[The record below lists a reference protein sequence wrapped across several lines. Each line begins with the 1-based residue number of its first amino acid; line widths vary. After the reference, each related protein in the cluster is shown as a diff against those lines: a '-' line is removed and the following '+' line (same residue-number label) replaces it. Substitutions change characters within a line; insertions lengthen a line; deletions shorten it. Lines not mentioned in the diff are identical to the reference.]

1 MVTYCVMLAFTMAF
15 SLLADRTRI
24 FYKSSNIET
33 QKLKKIRLDWICV
46 CLSLIP
52 LILVSALRY
61 DVGVDYFNYGNIFHL
76 IREQNNRVH
85 YEIGFYW
92 INLLIGKLT
101 DNPQWILIVCAVL
114 TMFFVGWAVA
124 KYSSNITL
132 SLFLFVTLGFYFYS
146 MNNPRYY
153 IALTLSLII
162 GALAQNK
169 KTLLAFVLIGVGAI
183 FFHKS
188 LLIMLPIILIA
199 KIQFNIVG
207 YIMLSV
213 FTILVSLLRD
223 PIRDILFSIYTWYQ
237 GSQYDDGKG
246 SIFNILLS
254 FGMLVWALI
263 YYKYWY
269 RKKDQFYFNLIWMA
283 SIFYLFYGSW
293 IPESTRIGYYMS
305 FSYIL
310 FIPKLISYEKRRYL
324 RVFYTCGILGC
335 GLVFCYMMLHK
346 WQGPGDEYPFLP
358 YQTVVDIPEWL
369 IIAGIVLMALC
380 AVIICI
386 LYRNEYKHVLKQEK
400 IDCKVIEDEQ
410 VKVSVIIPVY
420 KTEQYLSRCIESVM
434 KQTYSNLEI
443 ILIDDGSPD
452 RCPEMCDSFGA
463 RDQRI
468 KVIHKQNGGLSDARN
483 AGIEATTGDYLMF
496 IDSDDYISVD
506 MVRLLLHAACKEHAE
521 VVACGYYIT
530 QENGQ
535 SSYFPKPKSY
545 EAFTP
550 ERAIADAFSSPSYCE
565 ISACNKMFS
574 ARLFKDLDMRFP
586 VGKLHED
593 TFMIYQILFHASKTV
608 FIDKP
613 LYYYVQTSNSIMRSE
628 FDKRH
633 LDVYEALEQAKEFAK
648 KNALHIQMQLES
660 YEALMDF
667 YFLNL
672 LLGQHTEDNTMLEYF
687 QQKLQSRTG
696 HLLLNRALPIK
707 HKVGVILL
715 HFGFYS
721 SVWRSLCHM
730 KTTLARV
737 KQLIVNGIRQTKAF
751 CFFTIP
757 SYLLRIC
764 PIDQKKVLFISY
776 VGKGFGDN
784 GKYIAQALHEKAPDL
799 KLVWITNE
807 TDSLPGYVIPVRR
820 RSLKRLYHS
829 STAKFWIDNCRK
841 NKYERKRG
849 QQFYIQTWHG
859 GIALKR
865 VEKDA
870 EAHLDADYV
879 RSAQK
884 DSAMVNLMVSNSRFC
899 TDMYRRAFWYDG
911 EIIECGSPRVDILF
925 SCDSDQKK
933 QIKEKLGFQSDDHI
947 VLYAPTFRKD
957 KGTECY
963 RMDFK
968 RILEA
973 LSRDGASWKFAV
985 RLHPNIADQADFLQ
999 YDADIINATNYPDM
1013 YELMAVSDIL
1023 ITDYSSVMFEAG
1035 FVKKP
1040 VFLFA
1045 TDIEDYKQ
1053 DRNFY
1058 FDLEQLPFPLATTN
1072 KDLLKQIECFSQSEY
1087 EMSVEAFNQSLGLQ
1101 ETGHASEILA
1111 ERILQV
1117 IGTDNEK

>member
-1 MVTYCVMLAFTMAF
+1 MFTGIAIMA
-15 SLLADRTRI
+15 LLAITI
-24 FYKSSNIET
+24 F
-33 QKLKKIRLDWICV
+33 
-46 CLSLIP
+46 
-52 LILVSALRY
+52 IL
-61 DVGVDYFNYGNIFHL
+61 YFNRY
-76 IREQNNRVH
+76 RRV
-85 YEIGFYW
+85 
-92 INLLIGKLT
+92 
-101 DNPQWILIVCAVL
+101 V
-114 TMFFVGWAVA
+114 
-124 KYSSNITL
+124 
-132 SLFLFVTLGFYFYS
+132 
-146 MNNPRYY
+146 
-153 IALTLSLII
+153 
-162 GALAQNK
+162 
-169 KTLLAFVLIGVGAI
+169 
-183 FFHKS
+183 
-188 LLIMLPIILIA
+188 
-199 KIQFNIVG
+199 
-207 YIMLSV
+207 
-213 FTILVSLLRD
+213 
-223 PIRDILFSIYTWYQ
+223 
-237 GSQYDDGKG
+237 
-246 SIFNILLS
+246 
-254 FGMLVWALI
+254 
-263 YYKYWY
+263 
-269 RKKDQFYFNLIWMA
+269 
-283 SIFYLFYGSW
+283 
-293 IPESTRIGYYMS
+293 
-305 FSYIL
+305 
-310 FIPKLISYEKRRYL
+310 
-324 RVFYTCGILGC
+324 
-335 GLVFCYMMLHK
+335 
-346 WQGPGDEYPFLP
+346 
-358 YQTVVDIPEWL
+358 
-369 IIAGIVLMALC
+369 
-380 AVIICI
+380 
-386 LYRNEYKHVLKQEK
+386 KQEK
-400 IDCKVIEDEQ
+400 IDLCTIQDEQ
-410 VKVSVIIPVY
+410 VKVSIIVPVY
-420 KTEQYLSRCIESVM
+420 NTEQYLTRCVESILG
-434 KQTYSNLEI
+434 QTYSNLEI
-443 ILIDDGSPD
+443 LLVDDGSPD
-452 RCPEMCDSFGA
+452 RCPEMCDSFA
-463 RDQRI
+463 EKDQRI

-506 MVRLLLHAACKEHAE
+506 MVRLLLHTACKEHAE

-535 SSYFPKPKSY
+535 SFYSPKPKSY
-545 EAFTP
+545 EVFTP

-565 ISACNKMFS
+565 ISACNKIFS

-593 TFMIYQILFHASKTV
+593 TFIIYQILFYASKTV

-613 LYYYVQTSNSIMRSE
+613 LYYYVQTPNSIMRSK

-633 LDVYEALEQAKEFAK
+633 LDIYEALEQAKEFAE

-672 LLGQHTEDNTMLEYF
+672 LLEQNTEDKSMREYF
-687 QQKLQSRTG
+687 QQKLQSRIG
-696 HLLLNRALPIK
+696 HLLLNRVLPIK
-707 HKVGVILL
+707 HKIGVILL

-737 KQLIVNGIRQTKAF
+737 KQLIVNGIKQTKAF

-784 GKYIAQALHEKAPDL
+784 GKYIAQALHEKAPNL

-807 TDSLPGYVIPVRR
+807 TESLPDYVIPVRR

-841 NKYERKRG
+841 IKYERKRK
-849 QQFYIQTWHG
+849 QQYYIQTWHG
-859 GIALKR
+859 GIALKQ

-870 EAHLDADYV
+870 EAHLEADYV

-899 TDMYRRAFWYDG
+899 TDMYRRAFWYEG
-911 EIIECGSPRVDILF
+911 EILECGSPRVDILF
-925 SCDSDQKK
+925 SCASDQKI
-933 QIKEKLGFQSDDHI
+933 QIKKKLGLQAEDHI
-947 VLYAPTFRKD
+947 ILYAPTFRKD

-963 RMDFK
+963 RIDFK

-973 LSRDGASWKFAV
+973 LSRDGSEWKFAV

-999 YDADIINATNYPDM
+999 YDDDIMNATSYPDM

-1072 KDLLKQIECFSQSEY
+1072 EELISRIEHFSKSEY
-1087 EMSVEAFNQSLGLQ
+1087 EASVVEFNQSLGLK
-1101 ETGHASEILA
+1101 ETGHASEKVA
-1111 ERILQV
+1111 EWILQV
-1117 IGTDNEK
+1117 IGKNDEE